1 MKRFYFL
8 FILFVFAPTFSACE
22 TQTVSQSTKTSELQN
37 TTDSNS
43 SIEEPEQIDSIFVDK
58 DSLSYHGY
66 DVVKLKKNLK
76 LEYPPE
82 MKSKPESV
90 EVSYAVL
97 KKKNKALDTFDGV
110 YFGAGN
116 ATNFGLFSFLGK
128 ETKQLIV
135 SQTIPRGGRHWV
147 VDLSSEA
154 RVIFDSKDYGVG
166 RDEFNVI
173 DIDKDGA
180 FEISLPLTEFYMFEN
195 MSISETPLP
204 EIIFK
209 YNEKA
214 KKYLPANRIFQN
226 YLLSGIEDKIK
237 QLNSSDESNYLS
249 DRLDIVLRYV
259 YADKEEEAW
268 SFFGK
273 EYKLPNKEE
282 IKSKVKSILKNE
294 SVYKYI
300 YENRVS

>member
-1 MKRFYFL
+1 MKQFFFL
-8 FILFVFAPTFSACE
+8 FILFIFAQTFLACE
-22 TQTVSQSTKTSELQN
+22 TQTVSQTATIQELQN
-37 TTDSNS
+37 TTNSNS
-43 SIEEPEQIDSIFVDK
+43 SKEEPEKIDSIFIDT
-58 DSLSYHGY
+58 DSLSYNGY
-66 DVVKLKKNLK
+66 DVVKLKKEVK

-97 KKKNKALDTFDGV
+97 KKKNKVLDTFDGV

-128 ETKQLIV
+128 ETKQLVV

-154 RVIFDSKDYGVG
+154 RVIFDSRDYGVG
-166 RDEFNVI
+166 REEFDVT
-173 DIDKDGA
+173 DIDKDGVY
-180 FEISLPLTEFYMFEN
+180 EISLPITEFYMFEN
-195 MSISETPLP
+195 MSMAETPLP
-204 EIIFK
+204 TIIFK
-209 YNEKA
+209 YDEKA

-226 YLLSGIEDKIK
+226 YLLTGIEDKIK
-237 QLNSSDESNYLS
+237 QLNSGDKSNCLS

-259 YADKEEEAW
+259 YVDKEEEAW
-268 SFFGK
+268 SFFDK
-273 EYKLPNKEE
+273 EYKLTNKEE
-282 IKSKVKSILKNE
+282 IKSKIKSILKNE
-294 SVYKYI
+294 KVYKYI

>member
-8 FILFVFAPTFSACE
+8 FILFIFAPTFSACE
-22 TQTVSQSTKTSELQN
+22 AQTVSQSTKTPELQN

-58 DSLSYHGY
+58 DSLSYNGY
-66 DVVKLKKNLK
+66 DVVKLKKNVK

-97 KKKNKALDTFDGV
+97 KKKNKVLDTFDGV

-128 ETKQLIV
+128 EKQLAV

-147 VDLSSEA
+147 VDLSGDA
-154 RVIFDSKDYGVG
+154 RVIFDSGNYRVG
-166 RDEFNVI
+166 REEFYVI
-173 DIDKDGA
+173 DIDKNGIY
-180 FEISLPLTEFYMFEN
+180 EITLPITEFYMFEN
-195 MSISETPLP
+195 MSMAETQLP
-204 EIIFK
+204 TIIFK
-209 YNEKA
+209 YDAKA
-214 KKYLPANRIFQN
+214 REYLPANPMFQN
-226 YLLSGIEDKIK
+226 YLLSGIEDEIK
-237 QLNSSDESNYLS
+237 KLNSGTVGSYLS

-259 YADKEEEAW
+259 YAGKEQEAW
-268 SFFGK
+268 SFFDK

-282 IKSKVKSILKNE
+282 IKSKIKSVLENE

-300 YENRVS
+300 YENRIS